1 MIIEK
6 VMQKLKT
13 NYPVDVAASY
23 GMSEGE
29 LTNIRLAHDATIL
42 AIPDVKFFVTDLEL
56 LGHVKCMTT
65 NKNAISI
72 QEGVFR
78 NQHLYGYNKVNIS
91 AEAGLVLN
99 PRKLDLRIFF
109 KHWNHIYY
117 IKQYKDKKIQRSF
130 QIFDFYGQAIHKIFI
145 TENSSE
151 SGLSVLLKRYAS
163 TQQIPPT
170 FNIRY
175 PHYRSIINIDY
186 EFNDHIDAE
195 WRAMTCP
202 EDIVALTEKYH
213 MSRQEIF
220 RCVKADL
227 AWPVG
232 KKALQEVLTA
242 ARERYEELTVSVPNH
257 GCAQIYT
264 GLLDKIGCANGWL
277 QVHNPAN
284 KLLIQESK
292 ISECWV
298 LHTPTAYGHETALE
312 VFSGANELIVKI
324 GGQRD
329 EGQKERESW
338 REIIDGIGSKIV

>member
-1 MIIEK
+1 MIIDK

-29 LTNIRLAHDATIL
+29 LTNIRLAYDATIL
-42 AIPDVKFFVTDLEL
+42 AIPDVKFFITDLEL
-56 LGHVKCMTT
+56 LGHVKCMTR
-65 NKNAISI
+65 NNNSISI

-78 NQHLYGYNKVNIS
+78 NQYLYGYDQVNIR
-91 AEAGLVLN
+91 AELGLVLN
-99 PRKLDLRIFF
+99 PRKLDLRIIF

-130 QIFDFYGQAIHKIFI
+130 QVFDYSGQAIHKVFI
-145 TENSSE
+145 TDSSSE

-163 TQQIPPT
+163 VQQIPPA

-175 PHYRSIINIDY
+175 PQYRRILNIDC
-186 EFNDHIDAE
+186 EFNEHIDAQ
-195 WRAMTCP
+195 WRSMTSP
-202 EDIVALTEKYH
+202 DDISMLTDKFN
-213 MSRQEIF
+213 MSRQEIY
-220 RCVKADL
+220 RSVRADL

-232 KKALQEVLTA
+232 KKALVELLTA
-242 ARERYEELTVSVPNH
+242 ARECYEELTISVQNH
-257 GCAQIYT
+257 GCIQIYT
-264 GLLDKIGCANGWL
+264 GLLDKIMSANGWL
-277 QVHNPAN
+277 HVLNPAN

-298 LHTPTAYGHETALE
+298 LHTPTESGHETSLE
-312 VFSGANELIVKI
+312 VFSEDNELIVKI
-324 GGQRD
+324 CGQRD

-338 REIIDGIGSKIV
+338 REIIDSIENKIA